1 MSKEYAAICDV
12 EYWNDVT
19 NSTAIEHIGITH
31 VATFADAM
39 ALVEEHYGADIVSI
53 KMTILEGPGFH
64 LTRTEADRIIQR
76 NNEILS
82 VSDDDDFLQGDLN
95 DDI

>member
-1 MSKEYAAICDV
+1 MPKDYAAICDV

-39 ALVEEHYGADIVSI
+39 ALVEEYYGADIVSI
-53 KMTILEGPGFH
+53 KMTLLEGPGFH
-64 LTRTEADRIIQR
+64 LTRAEADRIIQSG
-76 NNEILS
+76 NEILS
-82 VSDDDDFLQGDLN
+82 AQDDDDFLQGDLN

>member
-39 ALVEEHYGADIVSI
+39 ALVEEHYGADIVAI
-53 KMTILEGPGFH
+53 KMTILEGPGLHF
-64 LTRTEADRIIQR
+64 TRAEADRIIQHG
-76 NNEILS
+76 NEML
-82 VSDDDDFLQGDLN
+82 SDDDDSLQGDIN
-95 DDI
+95 YDIQL

>member
-1 MSKEYAAICDV
+1 MSKDYAAICDV

-31 VATFADAM
+31 VTNFTDAM
-39 ALVEEHYGADIVSI
+39 ALVEEYYGADIVSI

-64 LTRTEADRIIQR
+64 LTRAEADRIIQSG
-76 NNEILS
+76 NEILS
-82 VSDDDDFLQGDLN
+82 AQDDDDFLQGDLN